1 MQVGEVARAFLMD
14 LDINL
19 NLIAEGGAQEL
30 FEECAKIEEPI
41 SGLVGAETLS
51 ILNRIQQTTYYKAL
65 DVFNQAL
72 RNTLLALD
80 KGGK

>member
-1 MQVGEVARAFLMD
+1 MQIDEVAKAFLMD

-30 FEECAKIEEPI
+30 LEECKKIEEPI
-41 SGLVGAETLS
+41 SLLIGADTLS
-51 ILNRIQQTTYYKAL
+51 ILNRIQQVTYYKAL

-72 RNTLLALD
+72 RNTLATLERD
-80 KGGK
+80 EK

>member
-1 MQVGEVARAFLMD
+1 MQVDKIVKAFLMD

-30 FEECAKIEEPI
+30 LEECKKIEEPI
-41 SGLVGAETLS
+41 SALISADTLS
-51 ILNRIQQTTYYKAL
+51 ILNHIQQVTYYKAL

-72 RNTLLALD
+72 RNTLAALEQD
-80 KGGK
+80 GK

>member
-1 MQVGEVARAFLMD
+1 MKAGEVARAFLMD

-30 FEECAKIEEPI
+30 LEECTKIEEPI
-41 SGLVGAETLS
+41 SGIVGAEALS
-51 ILNRIQQTTYYKAL
+51 TLNRIQQATYYKAL

-72 RNTLLALD
+72 RNTLFALD
-80 KGGK
+80 EDRK